1 LVERGRKR
9 REVTGEAATPEA
21 GDLGSG
27 EGEDA
32 AAAAAPKKRVRVRF
46 AESGDEGGE

>member
-9 REVTGEAATPEA
+9 REVAGEATTPEA
-21 GDLGSG
+21 GDLGSS

-32 AAAAAPKKRVRVRF
+32 AAPKKRARVRF